1 MACHCLGQSDV
12 DTFKSVPECTT
23 ADKIQASF
31 KHDNDTDKEISW
43 LL

>member
-1 MACHCLGQSDV
+1 VACHCLDQSDA

-23 ADKIQASF
+23 AEKIQASL
-31 KHDNDTDKEISW
+31 KHDNDTDQEISR